1 MKSKRLLD
9 RAPPRTHY
17 WRAAA
22 TAAVMLAGALFIG
35 MLGYRFLNG
44 ERWVDA
50 FLDAAMILGG
60 MGPVSA
66 MRDDAAKIFAGCYA
80 LFSGLIFVGSAAV
93 LVAPWLHAVLHRLH
107 AEPEAGSR
115 GR

>member
-1 MKSKRLLD
+1 MPKRRLD
-9 RAPPRTHY
+9 RAPPARHY
-17 WRAAA
+17 WRAALVA
-22 TAAVMLAGALFIG
+22 GGMVAGALFAG

-66 MRDDAAKIFAGCYA
+66 MRDDAAKIFAGSYA
-80 LFSGLIFVGSAAV
+80 LFSGLVFIGSAAV
-93 LVAPWLHAVLHRLH
+93 LVAPWLHALLHRLH
-107 AEPEAGSR
+107 AEPDDET
-115 GR
+115 

>member
-1 MKSKRLLD
+1 MKPKRRLD
-9 RAPPRTHY
+9 RLPTRTHY

-22 TAAVMLAGALFIG
+22 IAGAMVACALFLG

-66 MRDDAAKIFAGCYA
+66 LRDDAAKLFAGGYA
-80 LFSGLIFVGSAAV
+80 LFSGLIFIGSAAV
-93 LVAPWLHAVLHRLH
+93 LVAPWLHALLHRLH
-107 AEPEAGSR
+107 AEPEGEA
-115 GR
+115 